1 MTIIISFVY
10 YLSKKTFLLKMVCFY
25 ILFFFLNNNSRDCLF
40 IFSCSMNKHYNCY
53 YN

>member
-10 YLSKKTFLLKMVCFY
+10 YLSKNISFKNGLLSY
-25 ILFFFLNNNSRDCLF
+25 IIFFLNNNSRDCLF